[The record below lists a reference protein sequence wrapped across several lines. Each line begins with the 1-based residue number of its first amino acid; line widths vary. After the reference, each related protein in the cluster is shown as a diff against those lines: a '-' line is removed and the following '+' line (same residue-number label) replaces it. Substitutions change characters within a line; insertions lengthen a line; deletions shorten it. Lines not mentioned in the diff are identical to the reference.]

1 MATYFVISDIHSFY
15 NEMIQALNKAGY
27 QKDNKNHVLISCGDL
42 LDRGPDAIKCLEFI
56 NNIPDSNK
64 ICIKGNH
71 EYLLEDIFDKQG
83 FSKYDYHNGTVDTVY
98 QLSESEDPFKAIEEC
113 ANNSLLKQYLSS
125 CIDYFET
132 DKYIFVHGWIPCK
145 QRGFDSK
152 QFYYYDDWRN
162 GSWFNA
168 GWLCCFDAWA
178 QGVKVPDKTIVAGH
192 WHTSYGHSKY
202 HHYGNEFEDEWIRVW
217 NELYPHNKI
226 KDTACFDIF
235 RDDGI
240 IAIDGCTVY
249 SGKVNVLKIG
259 KQKSLKKMEILK

>member
-27 QKDNKNHVLISCGDL
+27 QKDNKNHILISCGDL
-42 LDRGPDAIKCLEFI
+42 LDRGPDAVKCLEFI
-56 NNIPDSNK
+56 NSIPESNK

-71 EYLLEDIFDKQG
+71 EYLLEDIFDKQD

-98 QLSESEDPFKAIEEC
+98 QLSNSKNIFKAIEKC
-113 ANNSLLKQYLSS
+113 SNNPLLKQYLSS

-132 DKYIFVHGWIPCK
+132 DNYIFVHGWIPCK
-145 QRGFDSK
+145 QRGLDSNY
-152 QFYYYDDWRN
+152 FYYYDDWRN
-162 GSWFNA
+162 GNWFNA
-168 GWLCCFDAWA
+168 SWICCFDAWA
-178 QGVKVPDKTIVAGH
+178 QNVKVPDKTIVAGH

-202 HHYGNEFEDEWIRVW
+202 HHFGNEFEDEWIRVW
-217 NELYPHNKI
+217 NELYPDSQI
-226 KDTACFDIF
+226 KNTACFDIF
-235 RDDGI
+235 KDDGI
-240 IAIDGCTVY
+240 IAIDGCTAY